1 MFNKVH
7 FSSKDMKYETP
18 QEFFDGLNEEF
29 NFTLDPCCVPQTAK
43 CDKYFTPEDD
53 GLKKSWGDNIVFMN
67 PPYGREIKKWVKKAK
82 EEAERESTV
91 VGLIPARTDT
101 RYWHNHIF
109 PYAKEVRFI
118 KGRLK
123 FGNSEN
129 SAPFPSAVV
138 VWSPGEHELEV
149 STMKRDGRK

>member
-82 EEAERESTV
+82 EEAERERV
-91 VGLIPARTDT
+91 Q
-101 RYWHNHIF
+101 
-109 PYAKEVRFI
+109 
-118 KGRLK
+118 
-123 FGNSEN
+123 
-129 SAPFPSAVV
+129 
-138 VWSPGEHELEV
+138 
-149 STMKRDGRK
+149 